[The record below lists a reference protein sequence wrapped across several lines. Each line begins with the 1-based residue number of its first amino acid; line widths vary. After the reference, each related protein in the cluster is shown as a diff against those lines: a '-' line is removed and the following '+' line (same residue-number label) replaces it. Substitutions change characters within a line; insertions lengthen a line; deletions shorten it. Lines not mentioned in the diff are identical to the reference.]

1 MSTEELTEYQY
12 KLDQVNLALRSEPEN
27 ASLLKLK
34 ADLTE
39 LIKLLDQE
47 VTISPKKSPS
57 SISPRTNSTP
67 TTPISSTMPTFTKPL
82 QVGDSCL
89 ARWSG
94 DGQFYQAEIT
104 AIGGG
109 DQVFS
114 VIFKGVTLIL
124 AGGGAYY
131 FAKKDID
138 ARRRAQ
144 NLAKIRPEEKLEW
157 WEKIERDSKKDGS
170 TSTSNS
176 TNVNNPKTNGNTSST
191 PKTSVGDKT

>member
-1 MSTEELTEYQY
+1 MFNV
-12 KLDQVNLALRSEPEN
+12 KPFCASE
-27 ASLLKLK
+27 
-34 ADLTE
+34 D
-39 LIKLLDQE
+39 
-47 VTISPKKSPS
+47 
-57 SISPRTNSTP
+57 
-67 TTPISSTMPTFTKPL
+67 
-82 QVGDSCL
+82 
-89 ARWSG
+89 
-94 DGQFYQAEIT
+94 
-104 AIGGG
+104 
-109 DQVFS
+109 
-114 VIFKGVTLIL
+114 

-176 TNVNNPKTNGNTSST
+176 TNANNPKTNGNTSST